1 MPQMGP
7 CATSTCLLALLAAV
21 VAALVPWVAH
31 VELHPGEADD
41 CMLRPLCSSH
51 PTLVKGLMCL
61 LFRYPVDVDRGD
73 YKQQVLVR
81 LRRLTQRSLKGQ
93 RHVVE
98 GVTRSLAAKLENPDK
113 PLVLH
118 FAGDNGVG
126 KTTLAQLISLA
137 LGLRCRDAACTTG
150 DSTLVLSGVSYDGY
164 SAQEFRRVVVPRI
177 VQHALRFP
185 KNGVVIVNDL
195 GALHPDLVRVLLPL
209 LGRAPSFPEAPGV
222 PLGRLFVIVTTDF
235 GRQGRTQGKS
245 LAEMRRLVEEDFKS
259 LYSQLS
265 SSMIE
270 TFPFL
275 PAALDT
281 AKEIVRLTIL
291 DYKCRHG
298 EAIRELRVSED
309 AVLWFVDLVRD
320 DLPVEN
326 GRCVAQAVSALVGP
340 GILRHLPDN
349 PSALVSLY
357 VDIDDNGSVAV
368 LPLPAR

>member
-1 MPQMGP
+1 MGS
-7 CATSTCLLALLAAV
+7 CATATWVLVLLVAV
-21 VAALVPWVAH
+21 VAALTPWVAR
-31 VELHPGEADD
+31 VELYPGEAGD
-41 CMLRPLCSSH
+41 CTLRPLCSSH
-51 PTLVKGLMCL
+51 PTLVKRLMCF
-61 LFRYPVDVDRGD
+61 LFRYPVDVDRSD

-81 LRRLTQRSLKGQ
+81 LRRLTQRNLKGQ
-93 RHVVE
+93 THVVE
-98 GVTRSLAAKLENPDK
+98 GVIRSIAAKLENPDK

-137 LGLRCRDAACTTG
+137 LGLRCHDAACTAG
-150 DSTLVLSGVSYDGY
+150 DSALVLSGVSYDGY
-164 SAQEFRRVVVPRI
+164 SVQEFRRVVVQRI
-177 VQHALRFP
+177 VQHVLRFP

-209 LGRAPSFPEAPGV
+209 LGRAPSFPEASNV
-222 PLGRLFVIVTTDF
+222 PLGRLVVVVTTDF

-245 LAEMRRLVEEDFKS
+245 LTEMRRIVEDDFKS

-281 AKEIVRLTIL
+281 AKEIVRLTIQ

-298 EAIRELRVSED
+298 EAIRELGVSED

-320 DLPVEN
+320 DLPMEN
-326 GRCVAQAVSALVGP
+326 GRCVAHAVSALVGP
-340 GILRHLPDN
+340 GILRHLLDSPLA
-349 PSALVSLY
+349 PVSLH
-357 VDIDDNGSVAV
+357 VDIDDNGSVTV
-368 LPLPAR
+368 LPLRAG